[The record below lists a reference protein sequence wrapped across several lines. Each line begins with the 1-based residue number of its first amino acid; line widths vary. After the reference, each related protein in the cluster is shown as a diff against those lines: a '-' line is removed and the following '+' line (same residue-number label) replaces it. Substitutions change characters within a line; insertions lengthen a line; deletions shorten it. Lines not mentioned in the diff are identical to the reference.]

1 MPRSRPSVDTLRRLG
16 QELGREDGN
25 AALEFIGSGV
35 LLLVPIVYL
44 VVAVG
49 AVQAGALGVEGAA
62 RQSARMVATAASA
75 DAAARDA
82 EAAVAV
88 TLADYGLEAGAAT
101 VSVSCAPTPGNCLA
115 RDGRVSVTVSST
127 VPLPLFPAFLGIGGP
142 AGIPVS
148 STATQPVSRFHVT
161 QVPP

>member
-1 MPRSRPSVDTLRRLG
+1 MPRSRRSADTLRRVG
-16 QELGREDGN
+16 RALGREDGN
-25 AALEFIGSGV
+25 AALEFIGAGV
-35 LLLVPIVYL
+35 LLLVPILYL

-88 TLADYGLEAGAAT
+88 TLADYGLDAGAAT
-101 VSVSCAPTPGNCLA
+101 VSLSCAPTPANCLS
-115 RDGRVSVTVSST
+115 RNGRVSVTVSSI
-127 VPLPLFPAFLGIGGP
+127 VPLPLFPVFLGMSAP
-142 AGIPVS
+142 PGIPVS
-148 STATQPVSRFHVT
+148 STATQPVSRFHPAAP
-161 QVPP
+161 QP